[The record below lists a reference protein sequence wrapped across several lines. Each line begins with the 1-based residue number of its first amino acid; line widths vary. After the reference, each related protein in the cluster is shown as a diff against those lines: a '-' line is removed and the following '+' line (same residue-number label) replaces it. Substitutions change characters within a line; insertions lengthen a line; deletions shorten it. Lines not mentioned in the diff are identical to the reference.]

1 MSPNDNMP
9 GTRLDQDGDMPPV
22 TIDNVRD
29 FVVGVDRVAPVV
41 TGPDVPYV
49 NFDNAA
55 TTPPFRHVLDQLRH
69 FFEWYSSVHRGSGFK
84 SVLST
89 RVYEQCRQVVAD
101 FIGADPG
108 HHTVVFTQNA
118 THALNKLAMR
128 IRRPGGHVVLTTL
141 MEHHSNMLPWRKL
154 GPPIEYAA
162 VRRSDGSLDMAD
174 LERKI
179 TANSGRLCLVA
190 VTGASNVTGSMP
202 PIRRIAR
209 LAHENGAAFALD
221 ATQLI
226 PHRPFTMGAPDD
238 PERVDFVA
246 FSAHK
251 MYAPFGCGVLVGP
264 KKVFEQGE
272 PDTVGGGTV
281 HAVTADE
288 TLWASPPERD
298 EAGTPNV
305 PGAIALAAAI
315 RVLQSIGM
323 ENVAE
328 HEREL
333 TRRALGRLTKMKG
346 ILLYGPKDHALAED
360 HLGIVA
366 LNADGFG
373 HGELAAILGHEWG
386 IGVRN
391 GCFCAQPYVR
401 ELLGISDEEMMSII
415 KKLAADDHATVPGM
429 IRASFGV
436 YNTPDEVDFFTEA
449 LAHILADGPRAQY
462 KLDERYMDFVP
473 DEPLP
478 GVEEYFRL

>member
-9 GTRLDQDGDMPPV
+9 EVCLHKDGEMPPV

-29 FVVGVDRVAPVV
+29 FVVGVDRMAPVV
-41 TGPDVPYV
+41 TGQDVPYV

-55 TTPPFRHVLDQLRH
+55 TTPPFRYVLDCLQR

-101 FIGADPG
+101 FVGADPD

-118 THALNKLAMR
+118 THALNKLAR
-128 IRRPGGHVVLTTL
+128 RLRRPSGHVVLTTL
-141 MEHHSNMLPWRKL
+141 MEHHSNMLPWQKL
-154 GPPIEYAA
+154 GPPLEYAA
-162 VRRSDGSLDMAD
+162 VRRSDGGLDMAD
-174 LERKI
+174 LERKVK
-179 TANSGRLCLVA
+179 ANSGRLCLVA
-190 VTGASNVTGSMP
+190 VTGASNVTGNMP

-209 LAHENGAAFALD
+209 LAHENGAALALD
-221 ATQLI
+221 ATQLV
-226 PHRPFTMGAPDD
+226 PHRPLAMGAPGD
-238 PERVDFVA
+238 PESVDFIA

-251 MYAPFGCGVLVGP
+251 MYAPFGCGVLIGP
-264 KKVFEQGE
+264 RKVFEEGE

-281 HAVTADE
+281 NAVTTDE

-315 RVLQSIGM
+315 KVLQSIGM
-323 ENVAE
+323 KNVAE

-333 TRRALGRLTKMKG
+333 TRRVLGRLTKMKG
-346 ILLYGPKDHALAED
+346 ISLYGLKDPALAQD
-360 HLGIVA
+360 HLGIIT
-366 LNADGFG
+366 LNADRFG

-401 ELLGISDEEMMSII
+401 ELLGISNKQMRNTI
-415 KKLAADDHATVPGM
+415 KKLATGDHATVPGM

-436 YNTPDEVDFFTEA
+436 YNTLDEVDFFTEA
-449 LAHILADGPRAQY
+449 LTRILADGPRAHY
-462 KLDERYMDFVP
+462 KLDKRYMDFVP
-473 DEPLP
+473 DEPIP
-478 GVEEYFRL
+478 GVDEYFHL